1 MKQVKWAVAALC
13 LFVGAACQ
21 DNDVD
26 PGNSVVLTNSD
37 FRTDADGW
45 SADVTD
51 YSTAQ
56 EGTIEFQSGLKAL
69 PTPLDVSKKSF
80 MISGHNRSDD
90 LFMFLKKKVTG
101 LKPNQTY
108 AIDFQVE
115 LASQYGTNSVG
126 IGGSPGGSVYL
137 KAGVLATEP
146 KKVKE
151 GDDYRL
157 NIDKGNQA
165 TGTAAVPVLGTIG
178 AGEDVTQYK
187 LIERTNPQPIT
198 AKTNEAGELWLLV
211 GTDAG
216 FEGLTTLYYNKIKV
230 IATLKPGN

>member
-26 PGNSVVLTNSD
+26 PSDSVVLTNSD
-37 FRTDADGW
+37 FRTDTDGW

-51 YSTAQ
+51 YATAQ
-56 EGTIEFQSGLKAL
+56 EGIIEFQSGLKAL
-69 PTPLDVSKKSF
+69 PTPLDVSRKSF

-108 AIDFQVE
+108 IVDFQVE

-137 KAGVLATEP
+137 KAGVLAAEP

-151 GDDYRL
+151 GDEYHL
-157 NIDKGNQA
+157 SVDKGAQSA
-165 TGTAAVPVLGTIG
+165 GTAAVPVLGNIG
-178 AGEDVTQYK
+178 AGDDVTQYK
-187 LIERTNPQPIT
+187 LIERNNPQPIS

-211 GTDAG
+211 GTDSG
-216 FEGLTTLYYNKIKV
+216 FEGLTTLYYTKIKAS
-230 IATLKPGN
+230 ATLKPGI